1 MIAFHCSYCK
11 GQGHFASHCLKRITK
26 SCTDSICRD
35 YNRFER
41 SNCEFGD
48 SCVYDRRHVCLIC
61 TDANCKAYF
70 HVHSASQPK
79 GWSTLPKKNE
89 NLINALVKVIEKI
102 SEVFE
107 RHEAILSQISKAK
120 DQNQTNTTS
129 KSPLSTNNA
138 DTSTAKTTSPSRGI
152 LALPVVSAHKE
163 ILMPISTGFP
173 LSSTSLEHA
182 SICQRDR

>member
-1 MIAFHCSYCK
+1 MVNLAKEERKPHKCFGKSY
-11 GQGHFASHCLKRITK
+11 R
-26 SCTDSICRD
+26 
-35 YNRFER
+35 
-41 SNCEFGD
+41 
-48 SCVYDRRHVCLIC
+48 
-61 TDANCKAYF
+61 
-70 HVHSASQPK
+70 
-79 GWSTLPKKNE
+79 E
-89 NLINALVKVIEKI
+89 NFRG
-102 SEVFE
+102 FE

-138 DTSTAKTTSPSRGI
+138 DTSTAKITSPSRGI

-182 SICQRDR
+182 REIVKVCNNTSITPPPSSNVILTTAEGSVLQPCGTINMPITIRTLLSKCS